1 MKTNTIRE
9 HDAAEYSH
17 PVDHIEPQRN
27 ERNERIDLADAMMIL
42 VCWMTKNKNP
52 IHIGARVLVLSNAL
66 NIDSASFAS
75 IGRDTG
81 LTREAVRLMA
91 RELENEFGLRPN
103 NSRSDATR
111 RRCREARTQK
121 GHKIC

>member
-1 MKTNTIRE
+1 MTTHPIRE
-9 HDAAEYSH
+9 HDAADYSH
-17 PVDHIEPQRN
+17 PVDHIEPRPN
-27 ERNERIDLADAMMIL
+27 ERTDLADVMMVL

-52 IHIGARVLVLSNAL
+52 IHIGARALVLSNAL

-75 IGRDTG
+75 IGRETG

-111 RRCREARTQK
+111 RRCRNARMQK
-121 GHKIC
+121 GHKLC

>member
-1 MKTNTIRE
+1 MKTYTIRE
-9 HDAAEYSH
+9 HDAADHLH
-17 PVDHIEPQRN
+17 PVDHIEPRRN
-27 ERNERIDLADAMMIL
+27 ERSDLADVMVVL

-52 IHIGARVLVLSNAL
+52 IHIGARALVLSNAL
-66 NIDSASFAS
+66 NIDSASFAR
-75 IGRDTG
+75 IGRETG

-111 RRCREARTQK
+111 RRCRSARMQE
-121 GHKIC
+121 GHKLR